1 MILPRPT
8 EQELTPFNKV
18 VYITRVLMSDFGR
31 DNKISYMTLTDMLTE
46 NYDKIYL
53 YENR

>member
-18 VYITRVLMSDFGR
+18 VYVTRVLMSDFAQK
-31 DNKISYMTLTDMLTE
+31 NKISHIQLTDMLTQ

-53 YENR
+53 NENR

>member
-8 EQELTPFNKV
+8 EYELTPFNKV
-18 VYITRVLMSDFGR
+18 VYITRVLMSDFAKE
-31 DNKISYMTLTDMLTE
+31 NKITHIRLTDLLVE

-53 YENR
+53 YEN

>member
-18 VYITRVLMSDFGR
+18 IYITRVLMSDFGEK
-31 DNKISYMTLTDMLTE
+31 NKISHMQLTDMLAD

-53 YENR
+53 YEDR

>member
-18 VYITRVLMSDFGR
+18 VYVTRILMSDFGK
-31 DNKISYMTLTDMLTE
+31 DNKIPHMTLTDMLTQ

>member
-18 VYITRVLMSDFGR
+18 VYITRVLMSDFGQK
-31 DNKISYMTLTDMLTE
+31 NKISHMQLTDMLAE
-46 NYDKIYL
+46 NYNKIYL
-53 YENR
+53 NENR